1 METSFTFFDCSLL
14 DTGKI
19 CKKNEHC
26 FVWWQPCHKIEH
38 GFNFYPFWWKCLQ
51 FEHFVPFHL
60 ILYLFFFFLLIWEV
74 SEQSSY
80 YALLKQIPLQTN
92 WLHATLNTLYSFDLS
107 AKDVICD
114 LSSLDRVLYSV
125 QLPFTPSCFC
135 PRNVKVTY
143 CYLQALKPT

>member
-1 METSFTFFDCSLL
+1 MSDDNPATKLSMVLTFILSDENVFSL
-14 DTGKI
+14 
-19 CKKNEHC
+19 N
-26 FVWWQPCHKIEH
+26 
-38 GFNFYPFWWKCLQ
+38 
-51 FEHFVPFHL
+51 
-60 ILYLFFFFLLIWEV
+60 ILYLFILFYSFFFFLLICEV